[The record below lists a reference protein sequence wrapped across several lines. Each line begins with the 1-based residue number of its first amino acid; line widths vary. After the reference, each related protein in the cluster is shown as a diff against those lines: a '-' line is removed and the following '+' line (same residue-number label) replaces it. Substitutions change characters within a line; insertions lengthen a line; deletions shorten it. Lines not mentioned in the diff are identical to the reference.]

1 MLFLRNVVYPC
12 EYMVDS
18 KKFDETLLPEKEDFY
33 SHLNIED
40 ISEDYTHTKKVVKIL
55 K

>member
-1 MLFLRNVVYPC
+1 
-12 EYMVDS
+12 MVDS
-18 KKFDETLLPEKEDFY
+18 KKFVETLLPEKEDFY

-40 ISEDYTHTKKVVKIL
+40 ISEDYTHTKKVAKIL